1 MGSPSW
7 GVNNQ
12 MPANPTGEVPLGIR
26 SPVPPWPLTASSE
39 SVSLPPGV
47 DCSLHSDFLQTA
59 ASISF
64 FFLFLFLSF
73 YGYTCSRWKFP
84 G

>member
-12 MPANPTGEVPLGIR
+12 MPANPTSEVPLGTR
-26 SPVPPWPLTASSE
+26 SPVPPWPLTACSE

-47 DCSLHSDFLQTA
+47 DCSLHSDFLQIA
-59 ASISF
+59 ASIWLTSCPGVRAT
-64 FFLFLFLSF
+64 LS
-73 YGYTCSRWKFP
+73 P
-84 G
+84 IE

>member
-26 SPVPPWPLTASSE
+26 SPVPPWPLTACSE

-59 ASISF
+59 APIWLTSHPGERAT
-64 FFLFLFLSF
+64 LS
-73 YGYTCSRWKFP
+73 P
-84 G
+84 IE